1 MEVNDTSSSDEIFL
15 IDNDA
20 PIMKTA
26 FDILEIITKN
36 KKIIVEGK
44 GEMS

>member
-15 IDNDA
+15 IDNDE

-26 FDILEIITKN
+26 FDLSLIHI
-36 KKIIVEGK
+36 
-44 GEMS
+44 